1 MILDKLFKQ
10 YKKGP
15 PKPCFGS
22 KFANRVGNLLIG
34 TPQQLGLDTVMPEL
48 QDTFYR
54 RPADRF
60 IPVDGDKLQKW
71 KDGQKFVTEVRAC
84 GEPVVAKAGAL
95 AAIVLCLGLVGTAA
109 TWTQVTCGMAVKQ
122 ARAQGP
128 GGIDEDTINTVQQ
141 CMARGYK
148 IDEEN

>member
-10 YKKGP
+10 YKKGV
-15 PKPCFGS
+15 KPCFGS
-22 KFANRVGNLLIG
+22 KFETRVGNLLIG
-34 TPQQLGLDTVMPEL
+34 TPQQLGLDTVIPEL
-48 QDTFYR
+48 QDSFYY

-60 IPVDGDKLQKW
+60 APKENLGKW
-71 KDGQKFVTEVRAC
+71 NEGQKFVAEVRAA
-84 GEPVVAKAGAL
+84 GEPIVAKAGAL

-128 GGIDEDTINTVQQ
+128 GGIDEDTIATVQQ
-141 CMARGYK
+141 CIARGYQPSK
-148 IDEEN
+148 EN